1 MHTFFT
7 PVASDERLQTKA
19 LACRPTP
26 LWLGAKQQTPVSYL
40 QRHTKSRRRNLWSW
54 RLLSPRAS
62 TGFSAATTRALTQSI
77 ERVHLN
83 CFWTAFGQNALR
95 SEGHTSA
102 VCVQRHTQ
110 TLQPLSSCG
119 FLYVTSL
126 CCFFISLW
134 DAFCSKKLV
143 KYTQLDTLN
152 RFTWVF
158 FWEITLFGK

>member
-1 MHTFFT
+1 MHTFFP

-40 QRHTKSRRRNLWSW
+40 QRHKKSRKRNLWSR

-62 TGFSAATTRALTQSI
+62 TGFSAATTRALTQST

-102 VCVQRHTQ
+102 VCVQKHTQ

-119 FLYVTSL
+119 F
-126 CCFFISLW
+126 F
-134 DAFCSKKLV
+134 KLLHSV
-143 KYTQLDTLN
+143 ASSFHSGMHFALRNLLNTLN
-152 RFTWVF
+152 LTR
-158 FWEITLFGK
+158 